1 MSPKKII
8 GIDIDG
14 VITDETHI
22 NDNIWHD
29 ALCNYLGYEIE
40 RVKDSYYFDE
50 AYDLPLEIINDFL
63 EKNIA
68 TIYANAKLA
77 AGARETINYLYDKG
91 FEIHLIT
98 AREPEFE
105 TLTRNWLD
113 KQGILYTSLNH
124 EEDKAPLAVK
134 KGINLFLEDN
144 AYNTEA
150 LASCNIS
157 VLLFDKFHNRHI
169 RENKNIIRIYD
180 WTEARKMIEKIYSL

>member
-1 MSPKKII
+1 MNPERII

-50 AYDLPLEIINDFL
+50 AYDLSLEIINDFL

-68 TIYANAKLA
+68 TIYANARLA
-77 AGARETINYLYDKG
+77 VGARETINYLYDKG

-98 AREPEFE
+98 AREPEFKE
-105 TLTRNWLD
+105 LTREWLD
-113 KQGILYTSLNH
+113 NNGLLYTSLYH

-134 KGINLFLEDN
+134 KRISLFLEDN

-150 LASCNIS
+150 MVSKGIP

-169 RENKNIIRIYD
+169 RENKDIIRVSD
-180 WTEARKMIEKIYSL
+180 WTEARKHIQKFYSL